1 LCAVAVHRGV
11 SAGSAA
17 LLLTDDALTGEVM
30 RTNGDLA
37 HYVLRDRRAMYLTCF
52 AELKD

>member
-1 LCAVAVHRGV
+1 MRRGA

-17 LLLTDDALTGEVM
+17 LLLTDDARTGEVM
-30 RTNGDLA
+30 QTNGDLA
-37 HYVLRDRRAMYLTCF
+37 HYVLRDPRAIYLKCF